1 MSEAVMNLRNYFLFY
16 NHERGHQ
23 ALGYQT
29 PAAIYFG
36 KRKAAPGRKKGKGY
50 RLTDGAI
57 VVPRRSWRKIFLW
70 KTPRKK
76 KGAKKKENPRPVEPD
91 ASDGNPQRTRI
102 PTEA

>member
-1 MSEAVMNLRNYFLFY
+1 MSEAVTNLRNYFQFY

-36 KRKAAPGRKKGKGY
+36 KRRAALGNERRECY
-50 RLTDGAI
+50 ESTDEAI
-57 VVPRRSWRKIFLW
+57 VVPRRSWGKIFLW
-70 KTPRKK
+70 KTTRKK
-76 KGAKKKENPRPVEPD
+76 KGAKKKAKRPVETD